1 MVEAKQKLEKTD
13 TDLIEQFNEVK
24 FFFVKK
30 DYHQIITT
38 VHSSFASQKDHRV
51 RVGRKE
57 GQPGKLDIP
66 VHGHGDSGAQLG
78 NFEREA
84 QEG

>member
-30 DYHQIITT
+30 DYH
-38 VHSSFASQKDHRV
+38 
-51 RVGRKE
+51 
-57 GQPGKLDIP
+57 
-66 VHGHGDSGAQLG
+66 
-78 NFEREA
+78 
-84 QEG
+84 